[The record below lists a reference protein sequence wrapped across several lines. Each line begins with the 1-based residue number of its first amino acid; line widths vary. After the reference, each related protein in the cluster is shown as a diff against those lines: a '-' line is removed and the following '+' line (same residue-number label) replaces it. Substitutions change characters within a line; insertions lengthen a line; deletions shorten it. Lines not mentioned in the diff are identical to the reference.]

1 YDDLIANGAP
11 EGARSELFQGCVW
24 HLANKGW
31 TPEQIVDELAR
42 HPNGIGQKYA
52 DRLQAEVGRSYDKWR
67 ARAHAAVT
75 GNAAGVNDPW
85 PQIYMV
91 PSELPRVV
99 NEAEQA
105 LLLLEGEIYQRG
117 ELLVRPVR
125 SRLRNADD
133 DPTLVWRLVP
143 ITRPYLVET
152 LTRAARFLKYD
163 GRA

>member
-1 YDDLIANGAP
+1 TVSGLEVGACAELPPLDAFIDTMFARFSGRAQQTGGLDFNDVGQQSSSIDYDDLIANGAP

-31 TPEQIVDELAR
+31 TREQIVDELAR

-105 LLLLEGEIYQRG
+105 LL
-117 ELLVRPVR
+117 
-125 SRLRNADD
+125 
-133 DPTLVWRLVP
+133 
-143 ITRPYLVET
+143 
-152 LTRAARFLKYD
+152 
-163 GRA
+163 